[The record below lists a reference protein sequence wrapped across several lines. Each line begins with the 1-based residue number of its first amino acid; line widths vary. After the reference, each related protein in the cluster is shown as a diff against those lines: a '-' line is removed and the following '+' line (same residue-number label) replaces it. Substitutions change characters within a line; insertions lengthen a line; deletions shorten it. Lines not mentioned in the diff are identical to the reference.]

1 MIREINMIKENIK
14 ADEVVEFIA
23 RMNANER
30 EKFVKIMVNK
40 WTEMSMQISN
50 AIDQEVYDVKNYG

>member
-14 ADEVVEFIA
+14 ADEVVESIA

-40 WTEMSMQISN
+40 WTEMSMQLSN
-50 AIDQEVYDVKNYG
+50 AIDQEVYDVKNYV

>member
-14 ADEVVEFIA
+14 ADEVVESIA

>member
-1 MIREINMIKENIK
+1 MTNNNMK
-14 ADEVVEFIA
+14 ADEVVESIA

-40 WTEMSMQISN
+40 WTEMSMQLSN
-50 AIDQEVYDVKNYG
+50 AIDQEVYDVKNYV

>member
-1 MIREINMIKENIK
+1 MANINAE
-14 ADEVVEFIA
+14 EVVETVA
-23 RMNANER
+23 RMNEEER
-30 EKFVKIMVNK
+30 TKFVKIMVNK